1 MLLSVQILILSTK
14 VLWQPKD
21 LSFFFGAWLILY
33 SERKQT
39 STEKKKEEE
48 KKGKKNNTGT
58 KLSHSGF
65 YSPSFSP
72 RLSLL
77 SHSTSWMYHTV
88 LLVAEV
94 LLHLL
99 QCCLIFDFLWSTM
112 NLTLEC
118 AESGGVPSVPRLW
131 KHWVTES
138 NRKQHQFHQNIHIHT
153 VTNRQMTV
161 FKHRKAF

>member
-1 MLLSVQILILSTK
+1 MIYVFVSVFFFFFFLLSL
-14 VLWQPKD
+14 
-21 LSFFFGAWLILY
+21 
-33 SERKQT
+33 
-39 STEKKKEEE
+39 
-48 KKGKKNNTGT
+48 
-58 KLSHSGF
+58 SGF
-65 YSPSFSP
+65 YSLS
-72 RLSLL
+72 LSLL
-77 SHSTSWMYHTV
+77 LSLYSRSTTWLYHTV

-138 NRKQHQFHQNIHIHT
+138 NRKQQLHQFHQNIHIRT
-153 VTNRQMTV
+153 VTNKQMTV
-161 FKHRKAF
+161 FKHRKSFLLFQQLPIK